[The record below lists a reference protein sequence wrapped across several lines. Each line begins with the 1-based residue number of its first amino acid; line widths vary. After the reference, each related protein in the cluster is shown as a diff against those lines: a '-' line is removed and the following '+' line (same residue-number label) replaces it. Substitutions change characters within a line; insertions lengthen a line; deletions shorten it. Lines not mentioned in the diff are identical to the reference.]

1 MIAHSTK
8 NDRVGMTD
16 VLGCSIVV
24 GLAGLLAVV
33 ALVAQTPETPV
44 GPVWPVWNDVNGEP
58 VPFSTDEEILDFLR
72 TARVVSE
79 TPIGVGINESKK
91 LLLEKDG
98 VEINAIFRDVEI
110 ERRHAKMGERV
121 HQIFRDSYRY
131 EGAAYELSRL
141 LGLNN
146 VPPVAR
152 RTIRRRRGSVQIW
165 LSPTLDETDEDFRAP
180 NASEWAKQLWSMYVF
195 DNLVFNIDRNAGNI
209 LVDSRYKLW
218 MIDHTRAFQIES
230 ELLNDWVT
238 RVERRLWDVLV
249 SLTDEEI
256 RTAMKP
262 HLKSS
267 EIRSLLERRAKLV
280 EHVRKLVDERGENIV
295 FY

>member
-1 MIAHSTK
+1 
-8 NDRVGMTD
+8 MTD
-16 VLGCSIVV
+16 VVGCSIVV
-24 GLAGLLAVV
+24 GLAGLLAV

-44 GPVWPVWNDVNGEP
+44 GPVWNDVNGEP
-58 VPFSTDEEILDFLR
+58 VPFSTDAEILDFLR

-98 VEINAIFRDVEI
+98 VEINAIFREVEI
-110 ERRHAKMGERV
+110 ERRNARIGERV
-121 HQIFRDSYRY
+121 HQIFRDSYRH
-131 EGAAYELSRL
+131 ECAAYQLSRL

-146 VPPVAR
+146 VPPAAP

-165 LSPTLDETDEDFRAP
+165 LSPTLDETAEDFRAP
-180 NASEWAKQLWSMYVF
+180 AASAWARQLWSMYVF
-195 DNLVFNIDRNAGNI
+195 DNLIFNIDRNAGNV

-218 MIDHTRAFQIES
+218 MIDHTRAFQIEG
-230 ELLNDWVT
+230 ELLDDWVA
-238 RVERRLWDVLV
+238 RVDRRLWDALV

-256 RTAMKP
+256 QTAVKP
-262 HLKSS
+262 HLDSR
-267 EIRSLLERRAKLV
+267 EIRSLLERRNQLV